1 MFARVCVCMCALAC
15 VCGCLLMHVHD
26 CASVFICVCVC
37 VWGGP
42 RERRE
47 DEGQAGQQEGGRE
60 ATLQRSRPG
69 AGTD

>member
-1 MFARVCVCMCALAC
+1 MIVRQ
-15 VCGCLLMHVHD
+15 CLYV
-26 CASVFICVCVC
+26 CVCVC
-37 VWGGP
+37 VGGGP